1 MKHWHWIR
9 VLICGSFYRVKSK
22 FPAVEEAE
30 EYVEVIDV
38 GARQIPPTHSA
49 SLQSMPQ
56 TSISATQISTSLT
69 KSLRTIRRRRLSD
82 FHFEPLHKRRKI
94 SKNIE
99 ITCNYYYYYYYYYT
113 ICMSP
118 VTGISSW
125 YFS

>member
-1 MKHWHWIR
+1 MFDITNEMKHCHWIR
-9 VLICGSFYRVKSK
+9 ALKCSSFYRLKSK
-22 FPAVEEAE
+22 FPAVEEGE

-49 SLQSMPQ
+49 SVQSVPQ
-56 TSISATQISTSLT
+56 TSISTTQISTSLT

-99 ITCNYYYYYYYYYT
+99 VTCNYYYYYYY
-113 ICMSP
+113 
-118 VTGISSW
+118 W
-125 YFS
+125 Q